1 MTEPADSPFKPWIEA
16 LPAFAGLP
24 TADALAREGKLADAA
39 LLHLNESPFAPSP
52 KVIAALGVAAALAN
66 RYAESTPARL
76 AARLAAKFGV
86 EPARLV
92 VGAGSEE
99 LLQAAVL
106 AAVQPGDNVV
116 FPAPSFPRY
125 RTATRIVGA
134 EPRPVPLLAGGRND
148 VEGLLARIDA
158 RTRVVFACTPNNPS
172 GAALPP
178 EEIRRLVTGTPRDV
192 VLVVDEAYAEFDA
205 HEGGDGALGALR
217 DRAAPWFSMR
227 TFSKAYALAGLRVG
241 YAIASDAHAAGAL
254 LKVKMSFNLTPL
266 SIAGAEAALD
276 DEPYSASLVARTV
289 AERERLAAGLRR
301 LGFPPL
307 ASRTNFLSIDC
318 GRPAAPVIAGLA
330 ARGVF
335 VRDWRDPAYDR
346 HLRVTVG
353 APAEN
358 ERFLAALAEL
368 NAPEPVR

>member
-1 MTEPADSPFKPWIEA
+1 MTDPTSSPFKPWIES

-24 TADALAREGKLADAA
+24 TADALAREGKLSDAA
-39 LLHLNESPFAPSP
+39 LLHLNESPFPPSP
-52 KVIAALGVAAALAN
+52 KVIAALGAAAALAN
-66 RYAESTPARL
+66 RYAESVPARL
-76 AARLAAKFGV
+76 AARLGAKFRV
-86 EPARLV
+86 EPARVV

-125 RTATRIVGA
+125 RTATRIAGA
-134 EPRPVPLLAGGRND
+134 EVRPVPLLPDGRND

-158 RTRVVFACTPNNPS
+158 KTRVLFACTPNNPS
-172 GAALPP
+172 GAPLSP
-178 EEIRRLVTGTPRDV
+178 EEIRHLVAATPRDV

-205 HEGGDGALGALR
+205 HEGGEGALGALAR
-217 DRAAPWFSMR
+217 RAGPWFSMR

-241 YAIASDAHAAGAL
+241 YAVASDAHAAGAL

-276 DEPYSASLVARTV
+276 DEPYSAALVARTV

-301 LGFPPL
+301 IGFQPL
-307 ASRTNFLSIDC
+307 PSRTNFLSIDC

-330 ARGVF
+330 SRGVF
-335 VRDWRDPAYDR
+335 VRDWRDPAYHR

-353 APAEN
+353 APEEN
-358 ERFLAALAEL
+358 DRFLAALAEL
-368 NAPEPVR
+368 ILPQPVR